1 MSFAALLPFLA
12 AGLLLGLSS
21 GLAPGPL
28 LTLVAAETV
37 RHGLRAGIGVALAP
51 LLTDAP
57 IVLATFMLLRP
68 LSDRALPLALLHLV
82 GGLYL
87 AWLALASLRFRSAEP
102 LATVAAGS
110 LWRGVIANILNPSPY
125 LFWLAVGAPT
135 LLAAWRQG
143 WPAVAAFIGAFY
155 ALLVGTKV
163 LLALLL
169 ARVRGTLRSR
179 SYIGLMR
186 ALGLLLLVY
195 ALLLL
200 GEGGRLLVYK

>member
-1 MSFAALLPFLA
+1 VSFAALLPFLS

-28 LTLVAAETV
+28 LTLVAGETL

-68 LSDRALPLALLHLV
+68 LSDRALPLALLHLA

-87 AWLALASLRFRSAEP
+87 AWLALESLRFRGVEP
-102 LATVAAGS
+102 LTTIAAGS

-143 WPAVAAFIGAFY
+143 WPAAAAFIGAFY

-200 GEGGRLLVYK
+200 GEGGRLLTHK

>member
-179 SYIGLMR
+179 GYVGLMR

>member
-1 MSFAALLPFLA
+1 MSFAALLPFLS

-68 LSDRALPLALLHLV
+68 LSDRALPLALLHLA

-87 AWLALASLRFRSAEP
+87 AWLALESLRFRGVEP

-125 LFWLAVGAPT
+125 LFWLAIGAPT

-200 GEGGRLLVYK
+200 GEGGRLLAHK

>member
-1 MSFAALLPFLA
+1 MSFAALLPFLS

-28 LTLVAAETV
+28 LTLVAGETL

-68 LSDRALPLALLHLV
+68 LSDRALPLALLHLA

-87 AWLALASLRFRSAEP
+87 AWLALESLRFRGVEP

-125 LFWLAVGAPT
+125 LFWLAIGAPT

-200 GEGGRLLVYK
+200 GEGGRLLAHK

>member
-1 MSFAALLPFLA
+1 MSFAALLPFLS

-28 LTLVAAETV
+28 LTLVAGETL

-68 LSDRALPLALLHLV
+68 LSDRALPLALLHLA

-87 AWLALASLRFRSAEP
+87 AWLALESLRFRGVEP

-169 ARVRGTLRSR
+169 ARVRGTLHSR

-200 GEGGRLLVYK
+200 GEGGRLLAHK

>member
-1 MSFAALLPFLA
+1 MSFAALLPFLS

-28 LTLVAAETV
+28 LTLVARETL

-68 LSDRALPLALLHLV
+68 LSDRALPLALLHLA

-87 AWLALASLRFRSAEP
+87 AWLALESLRFRGVEP

-125 LFWLAVGAPT
+125 LFWLAVAKWCLCMGPVCPPLWLRPCRFVTWSLNPVKRSMKLWWAIRPAGWWIPALSAPGPGPYPIC
-135 LLAAWRQG
+135 LSSQWMRGL
-143 WPAVAAFIGAFY
+143 
-155 ALLVGTKV
+155 K
-163 LLALLL
+163 
-169 ARVRGTLRSR
+169 ARL
-179 SYIGLMR
+179 
-186 ALGLLLLVY
+186 
-195 ALLLL
+195 
-200 GEGGRLLVYK
+200 

>member
-1 MSFAALLPFLA
+1 MSFAALLPFLS

-28 LTLVAAETV
+28 LTLVAGETL

-68 LSDRALPLALLHLV
+68 LSDRALPLALLHLA

-87 AWLALASLRFRSAEP
+87 AWLALESLRFRGVEP

-200 GEGGRLLVYK
+200 GEGGRLLAHK

>member
-1 MSFAALLPFLA
+1 MSFAALLPFLS

-28 LTLVAAETV
+28 LTLVAGETL

-68 LSDRALPLALLHLV
+68 LSDRALPLALLHLA

-87 AWLALASLRFRSAEP
+87 AWLALESLRFRGVEP
-102 LATVAAGS
+102 LTTIAAGS

-200 GEGGRLLVYK
+200 GEGGRLLAHK

>member
-1 MSFAALLPFLA
+1 
-12 AGLLLGLSS
+12 
-21 GLAPGPL
+21 
-28 LTLVAAETV
+28 
-37 RHGLRAGIGVALAP
+37 
-51 LLTDAP
+51 
-57 IVLATFMLLRP
+57 MLLRP

-143 WPAVAAFIGAFY
+143 WPAAAAFIGAFY
-155 ALLVGTKV
+155 TLLVGTKV

-179 SYIGLMR
+179 GYVGLMR

>member
-1 MSFAALLPFLA
+1 MSFAALLPFLS

-28 LTLVAAETV
+28 LTLVAGETL

-68 LSDRALPLALLHLV
+68 LSDRALPLALLHLA

-87 AWLALASLRFRSAEP
+87 AWLALESLRFRGVEP
-102 LATVAAGS
+102 LTTIAAGS

-125 LFWLAVGAPT
+125 LFWLAIGAPT

-200 GEGGRLLVYK
+200 GEGGRLLAHK